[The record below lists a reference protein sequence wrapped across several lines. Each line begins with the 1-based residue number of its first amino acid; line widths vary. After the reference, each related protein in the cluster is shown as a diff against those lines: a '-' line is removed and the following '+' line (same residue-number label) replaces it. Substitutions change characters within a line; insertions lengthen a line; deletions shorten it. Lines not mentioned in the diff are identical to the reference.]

1 MPFMALHLDGPPA
14 TVTRAPALI
23 RDQVASY
30 LRGQI
35 TSMRLAPGT
44 VLIEREICEATTASR
59 ATVREALRQ
68 LESDGLVSSEPGKGT
83 VVASLSKQEAID
95 IYDIRA
101 QLEGLACRLFAKN
114 ATDADVDVLVGT
126 VDRLRSTIDD
136 PAAMLQAK
144 VDFYDALFTGARNSE
159 LPRIL
164 DGLRRRITLLR
175 VSSLSAPGRPP
186 ESLKEIEAI
195 RDALVNR
202 DGPRAEEL
210 CRQHIDAAATAI
222 LAAPGAQFRDS

>member
-1 MPFMALHLDGPPA
+1 MALHPGGPPA

-83 VVASLSKQEAID
+83 VVAMLSKQEAMD

-114 ATDADVDVLVGT
+114 ATPADVEALIDT
-126 VDRLRSTIDD
+126 VDRLRPTVDD

-144 VDFYDALFTGARNSE
+144 VDFYNALFVGARNSE
-159 LPRIL
+159 LPRML
-164 DGLRRRITLLR
+164 EGLRRRITLLR
-175 VSSLSAPGRPP
+175 VSSLSTPGRPL
-186 ESLKEIEAI
+186 ESLREIEAI
-195 RDALVNR
+195 RDALVKR
-202 DGPRAEEL
+202 DGQLAEQL
-210 CRQHIDAAATAI
+210 CKQHIDAAATAI
-222 LAAPGAQFRDS
+222 LAAQGAHFRDG